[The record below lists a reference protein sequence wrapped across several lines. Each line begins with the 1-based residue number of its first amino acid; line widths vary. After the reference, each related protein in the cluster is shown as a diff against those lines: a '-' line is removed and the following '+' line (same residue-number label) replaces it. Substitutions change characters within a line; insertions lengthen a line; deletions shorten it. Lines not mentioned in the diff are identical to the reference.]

1 MASIIRTQ
9 YPYWIDFEKSPTP
22 YGNVPK
28 SLIDFQK
35 RCNPYSCKPVYP
47 SKNCWSGAPP
57 GDCKPFGYQPKM
69 ENPGDKIFY
78 QYQYPFQT
86 QFGKP
91 YSNKG
96 PGWYHYQQTGRMPG
110 YYPRSH
116 SQRDY

>member
-9 YPYWIDFEKSPTP
+9 YPYWMDFKRSPMPYSDLPQSLKDFE
-22 YGNVPK
+22 
-28 SLIDFQK
+28 K
-35 RCNPYSCKPVYP
+35 RCNPATCKVRYP
-47 SKNCWSGAPP
+47 DKNCWSPIP
-57 GDCKPFGYQPKM
+57 SRDCKPFGYQPKM

-96 PGWYHYQQTGRMPG
+96 SGWAYYQRTGRMPG
-110 YYPRSH
+110 
-116 SQRDY
+116 SQDYFY

>member
-9 YPYWIDFEKSPTP
+9 YPYWMNLERSPTP
-22 YGNVPK
+22 YGNIPP
-28 SLIDFQK
+28 SLTDYYK

-47 SKNCWSGAPP
+47 AKNCASGVDSSLP
-57 GDCKPFGYQPKM
+57 CVPFGYQPKR

-96 PGWYHYQQTGRMPG
+96 PGWAYYERTGRMPG
-110 YYPRSH
+110 
-116 SQRDY
+116 SQ